1 MKISLIDG
9 LPFVD
14 ALVAYDGSVTILTH
28 VLLDT
33 GSAGSILAT
42 DLVAK
47 IGVFY
52 SPEDEVHR
60 IRGVGG
66 VEFVFTKVVDLIA
79 VGDLVVKDFMVEV
92 GAMNYGFPINGI
104 LGMDFL
110 ISVGA
115 ILDLGLMEL
124 HQLTT

>member
-1 MKISLIDG
+1 MRISLIDG

-14 ALVAYDGSVTILTH
+14 AQVAYNGRDAILTH

-33 GSAGSILAT
+33 GSAGSILAA
-42 DLVAK
+42 DLVAE
-47 IGVFY
+47 IGVTY
-52 SPEDEVHR
+52 SPDDEVHR

-66 VEFVFTKVVDLIA
+66 VEFVFAKAVDWLA
-79 VGDLVVKDFMVEV
+79 VGELQVNDFMVEV

-110 ISVGA
+110 MAVGA
-115 ILDLGLMEL
+115 VVDLGAMALYRQEA
-124 HQLTT
+124 